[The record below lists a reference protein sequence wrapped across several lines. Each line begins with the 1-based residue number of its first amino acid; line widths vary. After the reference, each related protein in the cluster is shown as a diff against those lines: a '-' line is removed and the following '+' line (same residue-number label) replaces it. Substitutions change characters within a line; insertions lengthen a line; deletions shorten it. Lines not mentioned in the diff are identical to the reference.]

1 MNYNSIQMRDR
12 SFTHAGTLQ
21 QRMNRNLIPEDDRD
35 LEEELETVKNK
46 QDQSVKHDDYS
57 DDFD

>member
-1 MNYNSIQMRDR
+1 MRDR

-57 DDFD
+57 DDFDWI